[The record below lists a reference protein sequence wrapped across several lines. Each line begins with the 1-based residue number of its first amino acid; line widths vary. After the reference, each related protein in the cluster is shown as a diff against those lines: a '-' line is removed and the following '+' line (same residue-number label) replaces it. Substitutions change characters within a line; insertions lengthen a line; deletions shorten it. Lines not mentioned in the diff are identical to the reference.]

1 MKNKINV
8 SIVVPVINETYN
20 VFIPINKTVGEII
33 KLLNEAINE
42 ITKNQFPISNRLS
55 LVNLFTGEVYDNE
68 KNVKLNRIDNGSSL
82 VLI

>member
-8 SIVVPVINETYN
+8 NIIVPVINETYN

-42 ITKNQFPISNRLS
+42 ITKNQFPLSNRLS
-55 LVNLFTGEVYDNE
+55 LVNLFTGEVYDND
-68 KNVKLNRIDNGSSL
+68 KNVKLNMIDNGSSL